1 MSKEL
6 EVSLVNYLC
15 PVCGNIAEEG
25 IIMNSLLSE
34 EAAKEV
40 KSLHGKTVG
49 YSDHACKECAKY
61 KDEALFIIGIDAEKS
76 EKEPWRTGDIT
87 GINKDCPLAELL
99 RDRWKLRCLEM
110 AGVDNW
116 TWYDQA
122 MSDYE
127 ADEYTNDELTKDY
140 NEAN

>member
-6 EVSLVNYLC
+6 EASLVNYLC

-87 GINKDCPLAELL
+87 GINKDCPLALHIKPNTRTL
-99 RDRWKLRCLEM
+99 
-110 AGVDNW
+110 
-116 TWYDQA
+116 
-122 MSDYE
+122 
-127 ADEYTNDELTKDY
+127 KDGTTY
-140 NEAN
+140 CFMDKH